1 MKVAIYPGSFDPI
14 TNGHL
19 DIITRGSKI
28 YDKLI
33 VGVLVNIDKKG
44 LFSIEERVELIKK
57 VTMHLP
63 NVEVICFNGLL
74 VDLARKYE
82 AKVILKGLRA
92 VSDFE
97 YEFQMALMN
106 SQLDPN
112 IETLFMMTSSEYS
125 YLSSS
130 SVKQVAKFGGN
141 ISGLVPDEIIT
152 EVYNKI
158 RDLGGE

>member
-44 LFSIEERVELIKK
+44 LFTIEERVELIKK
-57 VTMHLP
+57 VTKDLQ
-63 NVEVICFNGLL
+63 NVEVVSFNGLL

-106 SQLDPN
+106 TQLEPN
-112 IETLFMMTSSEYS
+112 IETLFMMTSSAYS

-130 SVKQVAKFGGN
+130 AVKQVAKFGGN

-158 RDLGGE
+158 RNLGGE